1 MSNNELL
8 KNEINNA
15 KKYILE
21 EKDNVVLLTT
31 DNVSRVLAMISY
43 DSSYNKV
50 FDTKAAGIIKKG
62 IELTSLQENA
72 IINKENVDDNN
83 YYRNGMLGSSAYW
96 FDNLNKSKTE
106 NEFKYYLFK
115 TICAVDNENS
125 THLNGDNVGR
135 IEIWERLCKLTHNSV
150 EEFRKLLIDEDLNSE
165 DGIVLLKKISKKTHP
180 KSNKKGRR
188 NISFASKFC
197 HYACRNIL
205 SENYWDKFPITDTI
219 LKDVLP
225 FYAKEHKIKYDSK
238 KYNDEDI
245 IISYMEFNKIINE
258 LSKETRISKTGI
270 DQLLWYY
277 YKGHELQKNNG

>member
-165 DGIVLLKKISKKTHP
+165 DGIFRFMT
-180 KSNKKGRR
+180 
-188 NISFASKFC
+188 
-197 HYACRNIL
+197 
-205 SENYWDKFPITDTI
+205 
-219 LKDVLP
+219 
-225 FYAKEHKIKYDSK
+225 
-238 KYNDEDI
+238 
-245 IISYMEFNKIINE
+245 
-258 LSKETRISKTGI
+258 
-270 DQLLWYY
+270 
-277 YKGHELQKNNG
+277 